1 MNKLI
6 DNGIDLD
13 FMQLL
18 KNKTHLTIHPST
30 FEQVEL
36 CNELLEISKKYKIEI
51 ITPSITNEDKR
62 VYCNGN
68 LIR

>member
-30 FEQVEL
+30 FEQVE
-36 CNELLEISKKYKIEI
+36 
-51 ITPSITNEDKR
+51 
-62 VYCNGN
+62 
-68 LIR
+68 